1 MATKHCVRTAR
12 AYLVWPNRGFSNL
25 TFGNSFNK
33 RLAVNPN
40 VFQESTSVLGALPS
54 LAHQKSYFHSTAPAQ
69 EMKEDAYELLGVSRN
84 ASQSDIKKAYY
95 KLAKK
100 YHPDTNK
107 DKAAQEKFVKIQE
120 AYEVLS
126 DEQKR
131 ASYDQYGHAAFNG
144 NAPPGAGGFP
154 GGGFHGFNADDIF
167 SQMFGGGFG
176 RRSNPASQF
185 TVGDDIQVN
194 LAIDFLE
201 AVKGATKRITISP
214 VSVCDP
220 CHGEGLKSGKQKET
234 CKVCG
239 GTGQTTYSI
248 GIGMIA
254 STCNSCS
261 GTGKSIPP
269 GSQCPSCNGVGRVKK
284 PKTVNVNIPAGVDEG
299 VKIRLSNE
307 GDMPVTGKGT
317 AGDLYVRLR
326 VKPSSIFRR
335 EGPNVFVDAK
345 VPLHIAILGGNIRVP
360 TLDGDVELKI
370 PVGTQPEDVSILRN
384 RGIKKLNRNAH
395 GDQYVKLK
403 VEIPRN
409 VTPHQRELIEEFVR
423 EQEGHGRPA
432 GDSSTSDANEA
443 GSDSDQDKKK

>member
-1 MATKHCVRTAR
+1 MPSFSTPAQIASRVYSKLSGRNFSTISSSIHLHRRAFISPNYRDATR
-12 AYLVWPNRGFSNL
+12 
-25 TFGNSFNK
+25 
-33 RLAVNPN
+33 
-40 VFQESTSVLGALPS
+40 VLGLIPS
-54 LAHQKSYFHSTAPAQ
+54 VTTQKSHFHSTASTQ
-69 EMKEDAYELLGVSRN
+69 EKKEDAYELLGVARN
-84 ASQSDIKKAYY
+84 ASQSDIKKSYY

-120 AYEVLS
+120 AYEILS

-131 ASYDQYGHAAFNG
+131 AAYDQFGHAGFDG

-154 GGGFHGFNADDIF
+154 GGDFHGFNADDIF

-201 AVKGATKRITISP
+201 AVKGTTKRITVSP
-214 VSVCDP
+214 VSVCEP
-220 CHGEGLKSGKQKET
+220 CHGEGLKSGKKKET

-239 GTGQTTYSI
+239 GTGQTSYSI

-254 STCNSCS
+254 STCNSCA
-261 GTGKSIPP
+261 GTGKYIPHS
-269 GSQCPSCNGVGRVKK
+269 SQCPTCNGVGRVKK
-284 PKTVNVNIPAGVDEG
+284 PKTVSVNIPAGVDEG

-307 GDMPVTGKGT
+307 GDMPVVGKGT

-326 VKPSSIFRR
+326 VRPSNIFRR
-335 EGPNVFVDAK
+335 EGANVFVDAK
-345 VPLHIAILGGNIRVP
+345 VPLHTAILGGSIHVP
-360 TLDGDVELKI
+360 TLDGEVELKI
-370 PVGTQPEDVSILRN
+370 PVGTQPEDVSVLRN
-384 RGIKKLNRNAH
+384 RGIKQLNRNAH

-409 VTPHQRELIEEFVR
+409 ITPRQRELIEEFAGLKS
-423 EQEGHGRPA
+423 QGRSTDA
-432 GDSSTSDANEA
+432 DKKSTSQA
-443 GSDSDQDKKK
+443 